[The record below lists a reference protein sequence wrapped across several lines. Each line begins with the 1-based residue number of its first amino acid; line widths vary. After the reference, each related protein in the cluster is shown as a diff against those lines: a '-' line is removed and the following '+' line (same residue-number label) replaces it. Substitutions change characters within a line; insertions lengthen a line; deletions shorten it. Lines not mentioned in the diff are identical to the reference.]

1 MFDILEQIGNPYQ
14 ALRLEILIRTML
26 QKYKEIGDQINE
38 LLEQFDPELS
48 KGDMQKKF
56 QAAKEKEKTDYLE
69 YLISKSR
76 KLPRKYNPKF
86 PEGQTPPIYAH
97 WKQTLNNLIQLR
109 LDFDAI
115 DSKLDKLRGYYSG
128 KKQVMPYLKF
138 IEKTSFDEDEI
149 AETVKQT
156 LLEARNDLKN
166 ISYELE
172 KYDKKELKLMTLDYE
187 RAVVDLG
194 EDDTDQP
201 VKKSKKKSQKAE

>member
-1 MFDILEQIGNPYQ
+1 M
-14 ALRLEILIRTML
+14 
-26 QKYKEIGDQINE
+26 
-38 LLEQFDPELS
+38 
-48 KGDMQKKF
+48 
-56 QAAKEKEKTDYLE
+56 
-69 YLISKSR
+69 
-76 KLPRKYNPKF
+76 
-86 PEGQTPPIYAH
+86 PPIYAH

-138 IEKTSFDEDEI
+138 IEKTLFDEDEI

-166 ISYELE
+166 ISDELE

-187 RAVVDLG
+187 RSCG
-194 EDDTDQP
+194 
-201 VKKSKKKSQKAE
+201 